1 MMVGRYWDELYCY
14 VLNEFV
20 KRWDGWAL
28 VAYDPIIF
36 LQDYD
41 DFSEICEWRNQ
52 EPENEYFD
60 SLLLMRMFIL
70 SWSKPLQGTAA
81 WLKGELLP
89 TASYFKFTQPAL
101 QQLYSVFLQNNV
113 SLQSQ
118 IDEVKAAEQRGSKKT
133 LVLAAETVL
142 DKYLNRC
149 ERLNRKFRGERR
161 CWPEDDWFASSTLE
175 KSLTWG
181 SRKLRSTRD
190 RNFDRQMAEL
200 FIAATVIKEFYPTS
214 PLLHA
219 LAVIPL
225 CFPVSYDYFEHYF
238 QRDLQLFCLYQRGN
252 LFLFEQMRNLA
263 PEVFLFLCSKTTFSL
278 SEGETLVCYFDEY
291 YPSEDLIGCSHTK
304 AEYLQ
309 CFRGLGLINPILE
322 DMDTEGVR

>member
-1 MMVGRYWDELYCY
+1 MMVGQYWDELYCY

-41 DFSEICEWRNQ
+41 DFSAIRDWRSQ
-52 EPENEYFD
+52 EHENEYFD
-60 SLLLMRMFIL
+60 SLLLMRLFVN

-81 WLKGELLP
+81 WLKGEFLP

-113 SLQSQ
+113 SLQSK
-118 IDEVKAAEQRGSKKT
+118 IDEADTGEQGFTKKA

-161 CWPEDDWFASSTLE
+161 CWLEDDWFASSTLD

-181 SRKLRSTRD
+181 SRKFRSTRD

-200 FIAATVIKEFYPTS
+200 FIAATVVKEFYPAS
-214 PLLHA
+214 PLLQA

-278 SEGETLVCYFDEY
+278 SEGETLVRYFDEY
-291 YPSEDLIGCSHTK
+291 YPSEGLIGCSHTK

-309 CFRGLGLINPILE
+309 CFSGLGLINPILE
-322 DMDTEGVR
+322 DMDAEGVR